1 MDRGRVYQKGKH
13 TQHYTI
19 SKCLESCTDT
29 FYRYL
34 QEPKS
39 KFSLGWSGK
48 NSCRSRVLA
57 SCLKRWVGF
66 WLLAIK
72 WQNPAG
78 GKAWTRKWRLES
90 KGHVYLMARSLIW
103 LEWGAHKRVTSK
115 EGRKSGPKSK
125 GLIFELFGR
134 WEPQKV
140 SEQGTGWSRA
150 PIFISESSS
159 FCERCRE
166 KDGSVFIQ
174 KKCSLFEGWHSV
186 SQIHLALT

>member
-1 MDRGRVYQKGKH
+1 MDRGQVYQKGKH

-19 SKCLESCTDT
+19 SKYLESCTDT

-34 QEPKS
+34 QEPKIH
-39 KFSLGWSGK
+39 FYLGWSGQ

-78 GKAWTRKWRLES
+78 GKAWTQKWRLES

-103 LEWGAHKRVTSK
+103 LEWGGHIRVTSN

-125 GLIFELFGR
+125 GLIYELFGR

-140 SEQGTGWSRA
+140 FEQGTGWSRA
-150 PIFISESSS
+150 PRVKYVTTYSSQNPPLSVRDAGRKTVLFS
-159 FCERCRE
+159 FRRNAP
-166 KDGSVFIQ
+166 
-174 KKCSLFEGWHSV
+174 SLKAG
-186 SQIHLALT
+186 IL